1 MLLLPVAEE
10 FDASLCG
17 IPALIAQYEQH
28 SDDFFDSVGQWLGT
42 LEDIAEKYRLPILS
56 ELSLVRGRLLGDARA
71 MEAETPKPTRKA
83 YAIRRDGYA
92 IRALGEAQQCVG
104 SLFQPLKAA
113 CEECSAI
120 LRQVA
125 ACLVAG
131 GGLPSPTT
139 PNRAAAALSL
149 AKCDPQY
156 AAVMAQVIGRVGIY
170 NAQILFDRVL
180 PEAGDISR

>member
-1 MLLLPVAEE
+1 MILLPVAEE
-10 FDASLCG
+10 FDAALGG

-28 SDDFFDSVGQWLGT
+28 SDDFFDAAGRWLGA
-42 LEDIAEKYRLPILS
+42 LEGLAEKYRLPILS
-56 ELSLVRGRLLGDARA
+56 ELSLVRGRMLGDVQA
-71 MEAETPKPTRKA
+71 METEHPKPIRKA
-83 YAIRRDGYA
+83 HAIRRDGYA
-92 IRALGEAQQCVG
+92 IRALGEAQQCAG

-113 CEECSAI
+113 CDECSTI

-131 GGLPSPTT
+131 GGLPSPAT

-149 AKCDPQY
+149 AKSDPQY

-170 NAQILFDRVL
+170 NAQILFDRAL